1 MLDLQH
7 EITRITRIRR
17 LLDGAGIFAGL
28 TALIFPSLSRFIFG
42 PKGDLNFQSIL
53 IWNVSMGLLPIAFN
67 LMVLSIALRLRAR
80 ELDRISK
87 AEPEQAQAL
96 LDAYLTKI
104 DRHRIV
110 LLTVGWLAVAKAVLE
125 TLIPLATIAG
135 ILGRAGE
142 YSSTLVIS
150 VAIQMGVTV
159 AQGLIFAFAQFG
171 LAKFLKLQGL
181 RLGTPKA
188 EITTN

>member
-1 MLDLQH
+1 MQDLQH

-110 LLTVGWLAVAKAVLE
+110 LLTVGWLAVAKSVVE

>member
-1 MLDLQH
+1 MQDLQH
-7 EITRITRIRR
+7 EITRITGIRR
-17 LLDGAGIFAGL
+17 LIDVIGIFAGL
-28 TALIFPSLSRFIFG
+28 TALLFPMFFG
-42 PKGDLNFQSIL
+42 IVFQPREHYFTAIL

-67 LMVLSIALRLRAR
+67 LMVLAIALRLRAR
-80 ELDRISK
+80 ELDKIAK

>member
-1 MLDLQH
+1 MQDLQH
-7 EITRITRIRR
+7 EITRITGIRR
-17 LLDGAGIFAGL
+17 LIDVIGIFAGL
-28 TALIFPSLSRFIFG
+28 TALLFPMFFG
-42 PKGDLNFQSIL
+42 IVFQPREHYFTAIL

-67 LMVLSIALRLRAR
+67 LMVLAIALRLRAR
-80 ELDRISK
+80 ELDKIAK

-142 YSSTLVIS
+142 L
-150 VAIQMGVTV
+150 
-159 AQGLIFAFAQFG
+159 
-171 LAKFLKLQGL
+171 
-181 RLGTPKA
+181 
-188 EITTN
+188 

>member
-1 MLDLQH
+1 MQDLQH
-7 EITRITRIRR
+7 EITRITGIRR
-17 LLDGAGIFAGL
+17 LIDVIGIFAGL
-28 TALIFPSLSRFIFG
+28 TALLFPMFFG
-42 PKGDLNFQSIL
+42 IVFQPREHYFTAIL

-67 LMVLSIALRLRAR
+67 LMVLAIALRLRAR
-80 ELDRISK
+80 ELDKIAK

-110 LLTVGWLAVAKAVLE
+110 LLTVGWLAVAKSVVE

-159 AQGLIFAFAQFG
+159 AQGLIFAFTQFG

>member
-1 MLDLQH
+1 MQDLQH

-67 LMVLSIALRLRAR
+67 LTVLSIALRLRAR

-142 YSSTLVIS
+142 YSSTLVMS

>member
-1 MLDLQH
+1 MQDLQH

-150 VAIQMGVTV
+150 VAIQMGVTL

>member
-1 MLDLQH
+1 
-7 EITRITRIRR
+7 
-17 LLDGAGIFAGL
+17 
-28 TALIFPSLSRFIFG
+28 
-42 PKGDLNFQSIL
+42 
-53 IWNVSMGLLPIAFN
+53 LPIAFN
-67 LMVLSIALRLRAR
+67 LMVLAIALRLRAR
-80 ELDRISK
+80 ELDKIAK

-110 LLTVGWLAVAKAVLE
+110 LLTVGWLAVAKSVVE

-159 AQGLIFAFAQFG
+159 AQGLIFAFTQFG

>member
-1 MLDLQH
+1 MQDLQH
-7 EITRITRIRR
+7 EITRITGIRR
-17 LLDGAGIFAGL
+17 LIDEIGIFAGL
-28 TALIFPSLSRFIFG
+28 TALLFPMFFG
-42 PKGDLNFQSIL
+42 IVFQPREHYFTAIL

-67 LMVLSIALRLRAR
+67 LMVLAIALRLRAR
-80 ELDRISK
+80 ELDKIAK

-142 YSSTLVIS
+142 YSSTLVMS
-150 VAIQMGVTV
+150 VAIQMGVTL

>member
-1 MLDLQH
+1 MQDLQH

-110 LLTVGWLAVAKAVLE
+110 LLTVGWLAVAKSVVE

-150 VAIQMGVTV
+150 VAIQMGVTL

>member
-1 MLDLQH
+1 MQDLQH
-7 EITRITRIRR
+7 EITRITGIRR
-17 LLDGAGIFAGL
+17 LIDVIGIFAGL
-28 TALIFPSLSRFIFG
+28 TALLFPMFFG
-42 PKGDLNFQSIL
+42 IVFQPREHYFTAIL
-53 IWNVSMGLLPIAFN
+53 IWNVSMGLLPIVFN
-67 LMVLSIALRLRAR
+67 LMVLAIALRLRAR
-80 ELDRISK
+80 ELDKIAK

-110 LLTVGWLAVAKAVLE
+110 LLTVGWLAVAKSVVE

-150 VAIQMGVTV
+150 VAIQMGVTL

>member
-1 MLDLQH
+1 MQDLQH
-7 EITRITRIRR
+7 EITRITGIRR
-17 LLDGAGIFAGL
+17 LIDVIGIFAGL
-28 TALIFPSLSRFIFG
+28 TALLFPMFFG
-42 PKGDLNFQSIL
+42 IVFQPREHYFTAIL

-67 LMVLSIALRLRAR
+67 LMVLAIALRLRAR
-80 ELDRISK
+80 ELDKIAK

-110 LLTVGWLAVAKAVLE
+110 LLTVGWLAVAKSVVE

-142 YSSTLVIS
+142 YSSTLVMS

>member
-1 MLDLQH
+1 MQDLQH

-125 TLIPLATIAG
+125 TLIPLATETSG
-135 ILGRAGE
+135 
-142 YSSTLVIS
+142 
-150 VAIQMGVTV
+150 
-159 AQGLIFAFAQFG
+159 
-171 LAKFLKLQGL
+171 
-181 RLGTPKA
+181 P
-188 EITTN
+188 

>member
-1 MLDLQH
+1 MQDLQH
-7 EITRITRIRR
+7 EITRITGIRR
-17 LLDGAGIFAGL
+17 LIDVIGIFAGL
-28 TALIFPSLSRFIFG
+28 TALLFPMFFG
-42 PKGDLNFQSIL
+42 IVFQPREHYFTAIL

-67 LMVLSIALRLRAR
+67 LMVLAIALRLRAR
-80 ELDRISK
+80 ELDKIAK

-159 AQGLIFAFAQFG
+159 AQGLIFAFTQFG

>member
-1 MLDLQH
+1 
-7 EITRITRIRR
+7 
-17 LLDGAGIFAGL
+17 
-28 TALIFPSLSRFIFG
+28 
-42 PKGDLNFQSIL
+42 
-53 IWNVSMGLLPIAFN
+53 MGLLPIAFN

-150 VAIQMGVTV
+150 VAIQMGVTL

>member
-1 MLDLQH
+1 MQDLQH
-7 EITRITRIRR
+7 EITRITGIRR
-17 LLDGAGIFAGL
+17 LIDVIGIFAGL
-28 TALIFPSLSRFIFG
+28 TALLFPMFFG
-42 PKGDLNFQSIL
+42 IVFQPREHYFTAIL

-67 LMVLSIALRLRAR
+67 LMVLAIALRLRAR
-80 ELDRISK
+80 ELDKIAK

-110 LLTVGWLAVAKAVLE
+110 LLTVGWLAVAKSVVE

-142 YSSTLVIS
+142 YSSTLVMS
-150 VAIQMGVTV
+150 VAIQMGVTL

>member
-1 MLDLQH
+1 MQDLQH
-7 EITRITRIRR
+7 EITRITGIRR
-17 LLDGAGIFAGL
+17 LIDVIGIFAGL
-28 TALIFPSLSRFIFG
+28 TALLFPMFFG
-42 PKGDLNFQSIL
+42 IVFQPREHYFTAIL

-67 LMVLSIALRLRAR
+67 LMVLAIALRLRAR
-80 ELDRISK
+80 ELDKIAK

-142 YSSTLVIS
+142 YSSTLVMS

>member
-1 MLDLQH
+1 MQDLQH

-142 YSSTLVIS
+142 YSSTLVMS
-150 VAIQMGVTV
+150 VAIQMGVTL

>member
-1 MLDLQH
+1 MQDLQH

-110 LLTVGWLAVAKAVLE
+110 LLTVGWLAVAKAVVE

-150 VAIQMGVTV
+150 VAIQMGVTL

>member
-1 MLDLQH
+1 MQDLQH

>member
-1 MLDLQH
+1 MQDLQH

-142 YSSTLVIS
+142 YSSTLVMS